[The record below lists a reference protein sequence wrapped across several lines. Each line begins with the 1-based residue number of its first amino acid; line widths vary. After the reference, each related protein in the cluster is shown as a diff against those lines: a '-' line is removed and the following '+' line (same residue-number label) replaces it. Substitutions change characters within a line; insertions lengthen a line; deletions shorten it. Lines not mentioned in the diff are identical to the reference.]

1 MINESSGAAT
11 KDTQSVDERHKVYE
25 EQRGCT
31 KGYGVKVNRINS
43 RLSNAIWKL
52 LGSLFQIPFVSSQ

>member
-1 MINESSGAAT
+1 MNE
-11 KDTQSVDERHKVYE
+11 DDDEDE
-25 EQRGCT
+25 DNFACT